1 MIETMVRGREA
12 VVQYRALHCEIL
24 AVAKANVDCG
34 DWKAYIAPVPGQN
47 HDEEWL
53 EVFERGSP
61 ITQDLAE
68 FLFPEFKKRFA
79 WRR

>member
-1 MIETMVRGREA
+1 MEVEVNGRKCEID
-12 VVQYRALHCEIL
+12 YLALHREVL
-24 AVAKANVDCG
+24 VVAKANKDAG

-68 FLFPEFKKRFA
+68 FLFPEFKERFT